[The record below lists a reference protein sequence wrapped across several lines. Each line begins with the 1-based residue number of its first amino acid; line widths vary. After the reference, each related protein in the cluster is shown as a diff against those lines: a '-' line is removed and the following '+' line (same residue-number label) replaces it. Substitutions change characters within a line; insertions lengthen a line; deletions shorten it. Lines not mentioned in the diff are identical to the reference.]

1 MSSNMQS
8 SPPVRAFQRPS
19 SPTNSDYSLD
29 LGALD
34 METESD
40 IDIPKPKVERVF
52 SEDIDGPSDFTQN
65 MEMWMRGGTM
75 SKGTM
80 RESRKIQRPIQEEED
95 EPQHEDRL
103 AVPETG
109 EVDEKTESHH
119 TPDSSPPK
127 VSVLDQTTHEDQF
140 SSEWQT
146 PGSHST
152 PIPPVHKQ
160 FLQPTVEDYHSE
172 LTPRRDMSQH
182 TRGRSLH
189 NSHTTQK
196 HSPAKEEHSTPGR
209 ASSPTLSPVRS
220 PIIQRS
226 AGQDED
232 YPDEEKHELER
243 QLSAL
248 SAKCQ
253 QLEHL
258 NDALGQA
265 LDEDRRIR
273 KQEAADHEAKLAEAA
288 RRERD
293 LAEMKEAAYR
303 HNDGFRREFGDL
315 KEKLREQE
323 RQVETERAGNE
334 VSKQDLQ
341 DELLRLR
348 ERMELEKMEHSQQI
362 RALEQDLQLARRG
375 RDNAEET
382 VRVHREEL
390 EEQNEIHDEEVAR
403 FREELKD
410 ARNTQTI
417 VKNLEARLKEANEHV
432 STLRTANG
440 EANEKILDLRDK
452 LSKAKQG
459 HDEETQVTAA
469 DRSRA
474 VELAA
479 NLQRQL
485 HELKQ
490 QLKDEQAAH
499 EEEME
504 QLKWRHAQARE
515 TSQDE
520 LEVVRGELE
529 AKQTELNEAIL
540 ERDEAKDTL
549 QSRESTEAELQAE
562 IDDMKLVNAE
572 LDARITEKMQ
582 RREKYWREKLEEA
595 DKERALMAK
604 ALLHQWGREEV
615 GIDSPQMYAYKY
627 LKRRSGEMSPTKAK
641 VVA

>member
-1 MSSNMQS
+1 MQS
-8 SPPVRAFQRPS
+8 SPPTRAFPRPP
-19 SPTNSDYSLD
+19 SPSNSDYSLD

-34 METESD
+34 METQSD
-40 IDIPKPKVERVF
+40 IDVPKQKVERVF

-80 RESRKIQRPIQEEED
+80 RGSRKMQRPIQEDKEQEAQ
-95 EPQHEDRL
+95 EEDRL
-103 AVPETG
+103 AVPAADVVE
-109 EVDEKTESHH
+109 ERTESHH
-119 TPDSSPPK
+119 TPDHSPPK
-127 VSVLDQTTHEDQF
+127 ISVLDQTTHEDPF

-146 PGSHST
+146 HGSHST

-160 FLQPTVEDYHSE
+160 FLQPTVEDYYSE
-172 LTPRRDMSQH
+172 LTPGLRTTSH
-182 TRGRSLH
+182 PPRGRSFH
-189 NSHTTQK
+189 STNTAQR
-196 HSPAKEEHSTPGR
+196 HSPAKEEDSTSGR

-220 PIIQRS
+220 PNMHRS
-226 AGQDED
+226 AGQDEE
-232 YPDEEKHELER
+232 YPDEEIHELER

-258 NDALGQA
+258 NEALGQA

-315 KEKLREQE
+315 KERLREQE
-323 RQVETERAGNE
+323 RQAEHDRAGNE
-334 VSKQDLQ
+334 GSKQDLQ
-341 DELLRLR
+341 VEVQRLR
-348 ERMELEKMEHSQQI
+348 EKMELEKMEHSQQI
-362 RALEQDLQLARRG
+362 RGLEQDLGLARRG

-382 VRVHREEL
+382 ARVHREEL
-390 EEQNEIHDEEVAR
+390 EEQSETHEEEVAR
-403 FREELKD
+403 FREELKK
-410 ARNTQTI
+410 ARDTGTD
-417 VKNLEARLKEANEHV
+417 VAALEARLKEANDHMA
-432 STLRTANG
+432 TLRSANN
-440 EANEKILDLRDK
+440 EANETISNLREK
-452 LSKAKQG
+452 LSNAKQG
-459 HDEETQVTAA
+459 HDEESEIAAA

-479 NLQRQL
+479 NLQRQV

-490 QLKDEQAAH
+490 QVRDDRS

-504 QLKWRHAQARE
+504 QLKRRHAQARQ

-520 LEVVRGELE
+520 IDVVRAELE
-529 AKQTELNEAIL
+529 SKQTELNEAIL
-540 ERDEAKDTL
+540 ERDEAKDAL
-549 QSRESTEAELQAE
+549 QSRESNESDLQAE

-582 RREKYWREKLEEA
+582 RRETYWRDKLEEA

-627 LKRRSGEMSPTKAK
+627 LKKGALERSPSKTK
-641 VVA
+641 VVV

>member
-1 MSSNMQS
+1 MDTQS
-8 SPPVRAFQRPS
+8 
-19 SPTNSDYSLD
+19 D
-29 LGALD
+29 L
-34 METESD
+34 
-40 IDIPKPKVERVF
+40 DIPKQKVERVF

-65 MEMWMRGGTM
+65 MDMWMRGGTM
-75 SKGTM
+75 SKGTL
-80 RESRKIQRPIQEEED
+80 RGSRKMPRPIQEED
-95 EPQHEDRL
+95 EAQHNDHL
-103 AVPETG
+103 AVPEAG
-109 EVDEKTESHH
+109 DAEEKTESHH

-140 SSEWQT
+140 SSEWHT
-146 PGSHST
+146 HGSHST
-152 PIPPVHKQ
+152 PVPPVHKQ
-160 FLQPTVEDYHSE
+160 FLQPTVEDYYSE
-172 LTPRRDMSQH
+172 LTPAHRTPGQY
-182 TRGRSLH
+182 TRGRPP
-189 NSHTTQK
+189 QK
-196 HSPAKEEHSTPGR
+196 HSPAKDEDSTPGR

-220 PIIQRS
+220 PIIQRT

-293 LAEMKEAAYR
+293 LAEMKEAAYQ

-323 RQVETERAGNE
+323 RQAETERVGNE
-334 VSKQDLQ
+334 DSKQDLQ
-341 DELLRLR
+341 AELLRLR
-348 ERMELEKMEHSQQI
+348 ERMEVDKMEHNQQI
-362 RALEQDLQLARRG
+362 RALEQDLELARRG

-382 VRVHREEL
+382 ARVHREEL
-390 EEQNEIHDEEVAR
+390 EEQNEIHQEEVAR

-410 ARNTQTI
+410 ARDTQTA
-417 VKNLEARLKEANEHV
+417 VKMLEARLKEANEHMA
-432 STLRTANG
+432 TLRAANG
-440 EANEKILDLRDK
+440 EANKTILSLRAK

-459 HDEETQVTAA
+459 NDEETQVAVA

-474 VELAA
+474 VEFAA

-490 QLKDEQAAH
+490 QLKDEQSAH

-504 QLKWRHAQARE
+504 QLKWRHAQGRE

-520 LEVVRGELE
+520 LEVVRAELE

-540 ERDEAKDTL
+540 ERDEAKDSL
-549 QSRESTEAELQAE
+549 QSRESTEADLQAE

-615 GIDSPQMYAYKY
+615 GIESPQMYAYKY
-627 LKRRSGEMSPTKAK
+627 LKKGSIPVETSPSKAT
-641 VVA
+641 VVG

>member
-1 MSSNMQS
+1 MQS
-8 SPPVRAFQRPS
+8 SPPVRAFPRPS
-19 SPTNSDYSLD
+19 SPSNSDYSLD

-34 METESD
+34 METQSD

-80 RESRKIQRPIQEEED
+80 RGSRKMQRPIQEDEEQ
-95 EPQHEDRL
+95 EAQEEDRL
-103 AVPETG
+103 AVPGADEAEERTG
-109 EVDEKTESHH
+109 SHH
-119 TPDSSPPK
+119 TPDNSPPK
-127 VSVLDQTTHEDQF
+127 VSILDQTTHEDPF
-140 SSEWQT
+140 SSEWHT
-146 PGSHST
+146 DGSHST
-152 PIPPVHKQ
+152 PIPPIHKQ
-160 FLQPTVEDYHSE
+160 FLQPTVEDYYSE
-172 LTPRRDMSQH
+172 LTPALRTTSH
-182 TRGRSLH
+182 PSRGRSFH
-189 NSHTTQK
+189 SPNTAQK
-196 HSPAKEEHSTPGR
+196 HSPAKEEDSTPGR

-220 PIIQRS
+220 PIMQRS
-226 AGQDED
+226 AGQDEE

-293 LAEMKEAAYR
+293 LADMKEAAYR

-323 RQVETERAGNE
+323 RQAEHDREGNE
-334 VSKQDLQ
+334 GSKQDLQ
-341 DELLRLR
+341 AEVQRLR
-348 ERMELEKMEHSQQI
+348 EQMELEKMEHSQQI
-362 RALEQDLQLARRG
+362 RGLEQDLQLARRG

-382 VRVHREEL
+382 ARVHREDL
-390 EEQNEIHDEEVAR
+390 EEQSETHEEEIAR
-403 FREELKD
+403 FKDELKK
-410 ARNTQTI
+410 ARDNGTAVAT
-417 VKNLEARLKEANEHV
+417 LEARLREANDHMATLRNANTEANE
-432 STLRTANG
+432 TILNLR
-440 EANEKILDLRDK
+440 ER
-452 LSKAKQG
+452 LSNTKQG
-459 HDEETQVTAA
+459 HEEESQTAAA

-479 NLQRQL
+479 SLQRQV

-490 QLKDEQAAH
+490 QLKDDQSTH

-520 LEVVRGELE
+520 LNVVRAELE
-529 AKQTELNEAIL
+529 SKQTELNEAIL
-540 ERDEAKDTL
+540 ERDEAKDAL
-549 QSRESTEAELQAE
+549 QSRESNETDLQAE

-582 RREKYWREKLEEA
+582 RRDTYWREKLEEA

-627 LKRRSGEMSPTKAK
+627 LKKGGVERSPSKAK